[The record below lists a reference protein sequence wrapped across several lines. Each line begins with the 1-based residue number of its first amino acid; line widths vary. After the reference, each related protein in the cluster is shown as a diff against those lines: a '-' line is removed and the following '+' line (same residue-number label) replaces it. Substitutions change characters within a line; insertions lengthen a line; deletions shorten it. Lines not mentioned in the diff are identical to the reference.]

1 MSFPGC
7 CPAALQSPH
16 SKPQAAICPGP
27 APLKRSV
34 GVEWHLLVVNSL
46 AAHQRPE
53 LARRCGGDGYQVSPQ
68 GPGPQEGA
76 LDTESLVSSPVAL
89 SKLIHGRSFACAQ
102 PFPRSS
108 DLQSE
113 VWVFLSS
120 PLPISALLPG
130 SRQLRVAPL
139 DLKWAFGSVSPE
151 RKGLTVLLIIFILTT
166 CQSDIFG

>member
-1 MSFPGC
+1 MSLPGC

-16 SKPQAAICPGP
+16 SKPRAAICPGP
-27 APLKRSV
+27 AFLKRSV
-34 GVEWHLLVVNSL
+34 GVKWHLLVVNSL
-46 AAHQRPE
+46 AAHQRSE

-76 LDTESLVSSPVAL
+76 LDRVPVAL
-89 SKLIHGRSFACAQ
+89 SRLIHSWSFACAQ
-102 PFPRSS
+102 PLPRSS
-108 DLQSE
+108 DLQPE

-120 PLPISALLPG
+120 PLPIPALLPG
-130 SRQLRVAPL
+130 SRQLRVAPE
-139 DLKWAFGSVSPE
+139 DLKCAFGSVSPE